1 MQEQDL
7 GDTNDRM
14 IESDPLESSERR
26 IDLSF
31 LNDPRWARTTLRAI
45 TDSAEEAFEDDWR
58 GGVRE
63 GHTFRVVKALLSEME
78 QQKLSTDDLEID
90 SQYAIAQALQRI
102 DAPFNDEQ
110 LLKMRQEVEED
121 LASREQ
127 GLAASAGL
135 GVLNGIE
142 EDKGRGL
149 TKRRLFVLFTAAVLA
164 SLALSGSQS
173 RSSRVYATDTDSR
186 PVVTGLST
194 LGLDVAQGETARESV
209 GEIISQF
216 TRPIQEAVGEFINP
230 IPLVEDV
237 ESDSENPN
245 IVLGIDWTNTEAG
258 VSVAWDDPEIAASRL
273 GISPEIIL
281 FPVAKKENINMM
293 DQCLPFLGLDC
304 SWVHDGSITVGAH
317 VGSDDEGTH
326 FSFQDLKDSL
336 ERKAVVEEV
345 VDEQGNTQ
353 EKITWVPLSIDEQK
367 EIIAKLESVR
377 PTVRQV
383 IVTERDGKKEVE
395 VVEVKAKVAIVR
407 IPPLEADRH
416 YAAWFDY
423 NRDDVI
429 KIALEVDPTLG
440 ERVNLNKDFVVIIG
454 CDERLP
460 EEPYSQRIDPS
471 STYQAMWL
479 TFLGEAPAGQL

>member
-1 MQEQDL
+1 MTEKNVDNINHGESEHLAHEQKSFSSQELAGMSISLLEKKRERFINASWTGGIGEEKGPYDL
-7 GDTNDRM
+7 DSILAVLSRLADGGSFRRVSANSHLAIAEGLAFTGVGVSGEELARLRQEAELERARFT
-14 IESDPLESSERR
+14 ESILVPATHA
-26 IDLSF
+26 LS
-31 LNDPRWARTTLRAI
+31 R
-45 TDSAEEAFEDDWR
+45 
-58 GGVRE
+58 
-63 GHTFRVVKALLSEME
+63 
-78 QQKLSTDDLEID
+78 EID
-90 SQYAIAQALQRI
+90 TQNGKSLPKGRILVLAGVLVLIGGGAAWFASSPSQALT
-102 DAPFNDEQ
+102 
-110 LLKMRQEVEED
+110 EE
-121 LASREQ
+121 
-127 GLAASAGL
+127 GLQPR
-135 GVLNGIE
+135 VLNESGNLLQIFQGGS
-142 EDKGRGL
+142 DQGSDQSGL
-149 TKRRLFVLFTAAVLA
+149 TSLF
-164 SLALSGSQS
+164 
-173 RSSRVYATDTDSR
+173 
-186 PVVTGLST
+186 
-194 LGLDVAQGETARESV
+194 
-209 GEIISQF
+209 
-216 TRPIQEAVGEFINP
+216 RPIQEAVGEFINP

-273 GISPEIIL
+273 GIPPEIIL

-353 EKITWVPLSIDEQK
+353 EKITWVPLSIDEQR

-460 EEPYSQRIDPS
+460 EEPFSQRIDPS